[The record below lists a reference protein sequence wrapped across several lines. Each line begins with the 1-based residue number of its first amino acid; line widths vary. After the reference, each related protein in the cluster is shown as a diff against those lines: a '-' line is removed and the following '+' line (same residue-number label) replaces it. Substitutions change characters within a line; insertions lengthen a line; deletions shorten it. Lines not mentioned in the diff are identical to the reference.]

1 MELQNAFH
9 EIRTL
14 QIKIAELESLAK
26 QTDVKDIKTAYS
38 TIQTVHVSTLAG
50 LQTAMNYNISTLMG
64 TK

>member
-1 MELQNAFH
+1 MELTNAYH
-9 EIRTL
+9 EIRSL

-50 LQTAMNYNISTLMG
+50 LQTTMNLNISTLTG